1 MALSRDPVKRAR
13 QLANLNP
20 MKKGDKGRNPA
31 GRPKGTLRQIVEE
44 LTDTGIDLPAR
55 TDLRNAIIC
64 CMMGNQQQLTSI
76 ATDVTKPMMMRVIA
90 RHILSDGGFD
100 AIEKLLDRTVGKM
113 LDITT
118 NGESVKPE
126 PLIVE
131 VIDRTEQIAESDK
144 DSNNQDI

>member
-1 MALSRDPVKRAR
+1 
-13 QLANLNP
+13 
-20 MKKGDKGRNPA
+20 
-31 GRPKGTLRQIVEE
+31 
-44 LTDTGIDLPAR
+44 
-55 TDLRNAIIC
+55 
-64 CMMGNQQQLTSI
+64 
-76 ATDVTKPMMMRVIA
+76 MMMRVIA

-131 VIDRTEQIAESDK
+131 VIDRTEQVAESEK
-144 DSNNQDI
+144 DSNNKDI